1 MNSIKAFFVIIS
13 KVLEGDFEGA
23 VKIWEKAIGK
33 NLDNL

>member
-1 MNSIKAFFVIIS
+1 MNSLKAFFVIIS

-23 VKIWEKAIGK
+23 VEHWKKAIGK